1 MHSYIL
7 FHKFFLNFRV
17 SFIFIIIMSYL
28 TFCEAFA
35 QNNVENITGI
45 VTRVEVLTRN
55 YIDEMP
61 EQRQVC
67 QIEQVPILAKKN
79 TQPLTDKEVL
89 GAIIGGVL
97 GSKMGEG
104 DGKTAATALGAL
116 IGSNLVSGKQ
126 VNKGGALLG
135 GIAGSQIGKGSGKN
149 AAAAAG
155 ALVGS
160 QMGNSNTR
168 EIIGYEDREVCSL
181 QNVVVKKSVQKVT
194 GYLLNVSID
203 NKELIF
209 ETKRSAQPGD
219 VINIRK
225 TVIYEIR

>member
-1 MHSYIL
+1 MQSNSL
-7 FHKFFLNFRV
+7 SNNVLLNFKI
-17 SFIFIIIMSYL
+17 SFIFIIIMSFL
-28 TFCEAFA
+28 SFCEAFG
-35 QNNVENITGI
+35 QNNIENITGI

-55 YIDEMP
+55 YIEEMP

-67 QIEQVPILAKKN
+67 QIEQVPITAKKN

-116 IGSNLVSGKQ
+116 LGSNLVSGKQ

-160 QMGNSNTR
+160 QLGNSNSR
-168 EIIGYEDREVCSL
+168 EIIGYEDQEVCSL

-194 GYLLNVSID
+194 GYLLNVSSD
-203 NKELIF
+203 NKELVF